1 MAIHPNL
8 PGLVVS
14 IRANGEDLPEYD
26 EDGAEADERN
36 PNACVK
42 YIEAI
47 SGARFY
53 IDYSFDSKTF
63 PHINSNISVD
73 AHLDCGYG
81 SAQRVDPAYIR
92 SSYRGSLEWAVRDTK
107 NGRTKHAMMFSELLV
122 SEDAAPDKSL
132 IGTLAA
138 LGTIKVEVYKVDLQP
153 DKVRKGPKHEGG
165 KGRGQY
171 KARHSAARLEEEPT
185 LLVPDG
191 RISEKL
197 LKGRALTHQATVG
210 PAIPIPSS
218 SGFKSTRIGP
228 PLAVFLFK
236 YRSRGALQALHLIP
250 RSPSPVLLE
259 NRPIEELSMDDMREL
274 IRRQRVNGNTRVET
288 KVKGEFK
295 REREISANESD
306 GDDVEVVEHHS
317 KRKRTTGRRASS
329 VSVVDLCDDE

>member
-63 PHINSNISVD
+63 PHINSNIS
-73 AHLDCGYG
+73 
-81 SAQRVDPAYIR
+81 RVDPAYIR

-107 NGRTKHAMMFSELLV
+107 NGRTKHAMTFSELLV

-153 DKVRKGPKHEGG
+153 DKSQERPQTRRRKGPW
-165 KGRGQY
+165 
-171 KARHSAARLEEEPT
+171 
-185 LLVPDG
+185 
-191 RISEKL
+191 
-197 LKGRALTHQATVG
+197 
-210 PAIPIPSS
+210 AI
-218 SGFKSTRIGP
+218 
-228 PLAVFLFK
+228 
-236 YRSRGALQALHLIP
+236 
-250 RSPSPVLLE
+250 
-259 NRPIEELSMDDMREL
+259 
-274 IRRQRVNGNTRVET
+274 
-288 KVKGEFK
+288 
-295 REREISANESD
+295 
-306 GDDVEVVEHHS
+306 
-317 KRKRTTGRRASS
+317 
-329 VSVVDLCDDE
+329 